1 MSWSFVFFL
10 APIVRPVLKVVGFV
24 LLAGL
29 GLTVL
34 QIFVAAPVAAL
45 EVYAGV
51 AVPGD
56 AFPALCMIGLGCVLV
71 VYGQLKH
78 RRRASE

>member
-10 APIVRPVLKVVGFV
+10 APIVRPVLKVMGFV

-51 AVPGD
+51 ALPKG
-56 AFPALCMIGLGCVLV
+56 AFSALCLIALGCVLV
-71 VYGQLKH
+71 VYRQIKH

>member
-1 MSWSFVFFL
+1 MSWSLLFFL

-24 LLAGL
+24 FLAGL
-29 GLTVL
+29 VLTAL
-34 QIFVAAPVAAL
+34 QIVVAAPVAAL

-56 AFPALCMIGLGCVLV
+56 AFPALCLIALGCVLV
-71 VYGQLKH
+71 VYGQIKH

>member
-1 MSWSFVFFL
+1 MSWSLVFFL
-10 APIVRPVLKVVGFV
+10 APIVRPVFKVLGFV

-34 QIFVAAPVAAL
+34 QIVVAAPVAAL

-56 AFPALCMIGLGCVLV
+56 AFPALCMIALGCVLV
-71 VYGQLKH
+71 VYGQIKH
-78 RRRASE
+78 RRRATE